1 MRIVIAA
8 IHGILTGQTSP
19 SWPDELDAWLF
30 ERDPDF
36 KVLKKEYVAGPFP
49 RWNCWVKDPRL
60 AQSLA
65 NELALFVE
73 DHSGG
78 TNGAAAPLPGVSFS
92 DAERPSPCLGFVT
105 RHGPPIWFVAHS
117 NGAVIALLTAQR
129 LIARG
134 YQIGGL
140 LLTGAACEADVQ
152 RNGVLEWCSSGA
164 LGTAIAY
171 SSEDDEV
178 VAGDPRVAGS
188 VLRKL
193 RDWAWGR
200 LMWPYGCL
208 GRTGWVLTT
217 SPESTVLSPQSTTL
231 TTSPE
236 SRVHG
241 PQSTTH
247 GPTSKVQRPQST
259 ELGPESGG
267 GRIFT
272 RWFRGGHGC
281 YFAGDKRTATFEQI
295 YRDIVAFTPGYTA
308 GEVRPHRPLTPA
320 LSPSDGAREDLFPAV
335 GGPRIVGRVTRRAS
349 SFIHSLT
356 N

>member
-30 ERDPDF
+30 QRNPDF
-36 KVLKKEYVAGPFP
+36 KVLKKEYAAGPFP

-60 AQSLA
+60 ARSLA

-78 TNGAAAPLPGVSFS
+78 TNRAAALLPGVSFP
-92 DAERPSPCLGFVT
+92 DAERPSPCPGFVT
-105 RHGPPIWFVAHS
+105 RQSPPIWFVAHS

-140 LLTGAACEADVQ
+140 LLTGAACEADVE
-152 RNGVLEWCSSGA
+152 RSGVQEWCSSGA
-164 LGTAIAY
+164 LGAAIAY

-178 VAGDPRVAGS
+178 VAGDPRVARS

-208 GRTGWVLTT
+208 GRTGWVGTT
-217 SPESTVLSPQSTTL
+217 SPTSKVQGPMSTTESPQSTVLGPQSNKLSPQST
-231 TTSPE
+231 
-236 SRVHG
+236 VHS
-241 PQSTTH
+241 PQSTTKS
-247 GPTSKVQRPQST
+247 P
-259 ELGPESGG
+259 ELGG

-281 YFAGDKRTATFEQI
+281 YFAADKRTATFEQI
-295 YRDIVAFTPGYTA
+295 YRDIVAFTP
-308 GEVRPHRPLTPA
+308 
-320 LSPSDGAREDLFPAV
+320 
-335 GGPRIVGRVTRRAS
+335 
-349 SFIHSLT
+349 
-356 N
+356 